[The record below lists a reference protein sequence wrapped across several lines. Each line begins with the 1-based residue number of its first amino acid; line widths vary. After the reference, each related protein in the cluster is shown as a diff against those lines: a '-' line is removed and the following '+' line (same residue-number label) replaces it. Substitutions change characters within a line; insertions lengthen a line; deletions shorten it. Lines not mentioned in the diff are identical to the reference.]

1 MTDADHFRKL
11 EAMYH
16 GASCNRAY
24 RPRMSVSEGRA
35 ELVIPVRDEFF
46 HAAGAV
52 HGSVLFKALDDAAF
66 FACNSLVRDTIV
78 LTVSFYVLFMRP
90 VSSGEL
96 RSTGR
101 VIQASE
107 RLLLAEASVSDD
119 QGREVARGTGCF
131 GKSRIRL
138 GEELG
143 YR

>member
-1 MTDADHFRKL
+1 MSDLPASSS
-11 EAMYH
+11 EA
-16 GASCNRAY
+16 G
-24 RPRMSVSEGRA
+24 
-35 ELVIPVRDEFF
+35 
-46 HAAGAV
+46 AAGAV

-66 FACNSLVRDTIV
+66 FACNSLVRDVIV
-78 LTVSFYVLFMRP
+78 LTVSFHVLFMRP

-101 VIQASE
+101 VIQASDK
-107 RLLLAEASVSDD
+107 LLLAESCVCDD

-138 GEELG
+138 AGELG